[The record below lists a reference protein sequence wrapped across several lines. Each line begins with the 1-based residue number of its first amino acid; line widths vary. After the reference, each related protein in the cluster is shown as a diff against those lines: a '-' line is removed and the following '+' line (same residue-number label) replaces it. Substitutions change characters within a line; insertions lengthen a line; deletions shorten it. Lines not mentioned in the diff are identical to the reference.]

1 MRVVVGLGDSGLAQR
16 GDTLDVETQRQNVKA
31 LVPSLASLARGN
43 QLIVTHGN
51 APQLGPLGLATRRH
65 AAHPLDVLSAESEG
79 LIGYLLEQEL
89 AAELPGQHVA
99 ALLTQVIVDPSDP
112 AFRRPTTP
120 IGPLYDEAGAR
131 RLAAARG
138 WLFQADGAAFRRVV
152 ASPEPRRILELDTI
166 RLLVE
171 AGVLVVCGG
180 GGGIPVTVDAV
191 GAIRGV
197 DAVVEQ
203 DLLAALLAILL
214 DADRLLLLTDVP
226 AVWTDWQT
234 PQARQLSIAAPS
246 ALRAIDLTPDGMATK
261 AEAACRFVEATGRR
275 ASIGSLADAVGVLA
289 GETGTTITVAEQGLR
304 WRSEQSDAAL
314 TPGRHAASRPL
325 SATEPETR
333 FADGEASRKMTD
345 QNDRFD
351 SREFTVTIRS
361 ADKGV
366 VTEAITNLSHGV
378 TTLTA
383 RGEARAHPA
392 TQMRHV
398 REHLAVGRALTELGR
413 KLQAVAV
420 NEYASAVK
428 VTSGATAS
436 SRSAA

>member
-1 MRVVVGLGDSGLAQR
+1 
-16 GDTLDVETQRQNVKA
+16 
-31 LVPSLASLARGN
+31 
-43 QLIVTHGN
+43 
-51 APQLGPLGLATRRH
+51 
-65 AAHPLDVLSAESEG
+65 
-79 LIGYLLEQEL
+79 
-89 AAELPGQHVA
+89 
-99 ALLTQVIVDPSDP
+99 
-112 AFRRPTTP
+112 
-120 IGPLYDEAGAR
+120 
-131 RLAAARG
+131 
-138 WLFQADGAAFRRVV
+138 
-152 ASPEPRRILELDTI
+152 
-166 RLLVE
+166 
-171 AGVLVVCGG
+171 
-180 GGGIPVTVDAV
+180 
-191 GAIRGV
+191 
-197 DAVVEQ
+197 
-203 DLLAALLAILL
+203 
-214 DADRLLLLTDVP
+214 LLTDVP

-246 ALRAIDLTPDGMATK
+246 ALRAIELTPGGMATK

-398 REHLAVGRALTELGR
+398 
-413 KLQAVAV
+413 
-420 NEYASAVK
+420 K

>member
-1 MRVVVGLGDSGLAQR
+1 
-16 GDTLDVETQRQNVKA
+16 
-31 LVPSLASLARGN
+31 
-43 QLIVTHGN
+43 
-51 APQLGPLGLATRRH
+51 
-65 AAHPLDVLSAESEG
+65 
-79 LIGYLLEQEL
+79 
-89 AAELPGQHVA
+89 
-99 ALLTQVIVDPSDP
+99 
-112 AFRRPTTP
+112 
-120 IGPLYDEAGAR
+120 
-131 RLAAARG
+131 
-138 WLFQADGAAFRRVV
+138 
-152 ASPEPRRILELDTI
+152 
-166 RLLVE
+166 
-171 AGVLVVCGG
+171 
-180 GGGIPVTVDAV
+180 
-191 GAIRGV
+191 
-197 DAVVEQ
+197 
-203 DLLAALLAILL
+203 
-214 DADRLLLLTDVP
+214 
-226 AVWTDWQT
+226 
-234 PQARQLSIAAPS
+234 
-246 ALRAIDLTPDGMATK
+246 
-261 AEAACRFVEATGRR
+261 
-275 ASIGSLADAVGVLA
+275 
-289 GETGTTITVAEQGLR
+289 
-304 WRSEQSDAAL
+304 
-314 TPGRHAASRPL
+314 L

>member
-1 MRVVVGLGDSGLAQR
+1 
-16 GDTLDVETQRQNVKA
+16 
-31 LVPSLASLARGN
+31 
-43 QLIVTHGN
+43 
-51 APQLGPLGLATRRH
+51 
-65 AAHPLDVLSAESEG
+65 
-79 LIGYLLEQEL
+79 
-89 AAELPGQHVA
+89 
-99 ALLTQVIVDPSDP
+99 
-112 AFRRPTTP
+112 
-120 IGPLYDEAGAR
+120 
-131 RLAAARG
+131 
-138 WLFQADGAAFRRVV
+138 
-152 ASPEPRRILELDTI
+152 
-166 RLLVE
+166 
-171 AGVLVVCGG
+171 
-180 GGGIPVTVDAV
+180 
-191 GAIRGV
+191 
-197 DAVVEQ
+197 
-203 DLLAALLAILL
+203 
-214 DADRLLLLTDVP
+214 
-226 AVWTDWQT
+226 
-234 PQARQLSIAAPS
+234 
-246 ALRAIDLTPDGMATK
+246 MATK